1 MHLRNRQLACL
12 LLLLSSLSAGSG
24 PRRAFLA
31 RWGGAQAR
39 ALRRADLT
47 LGGRYICTLLIHMQT
62 TSRAI
67 SQPLVRNAGAHSKET
82 MALRPAQRSL
92 VAAVWTMHPPAAHTA
107 ELQAFTARY
116 S

>member
-24 PRRAFLA
+24 PRRAFYA

-62 TSRAI
+62 TARAL
-67 SQPLVRNAGAHSKET
+67 SQPLARNVGAPSKET
-82 MALRPAQRSL
+82 LALRPAQRIL
-92 VAAVWTMHPPAAHTA
+92 AATVWTMHPPAAHTA
-107 ELQAFTARY
+107 ALQAFTARR